1 MKLIMTVL
9 LSLLLLPIFQSN
21 SVAGN
26 SVYIQQDNQDVNGS
40 IYIKQDGT
48 GNKFGISTSAPFK
61 IDGSNLTVIIKQ
73 LGDNNV
79 TDDTGDIKFKG
90 SNMTFDYIATGDS
103 NKLRIDLPDTDADG
117 HYYDIDV
124 TGNSNIVDISGHTSD
139 DIQDTHIDLDI
150 RGDSNDFWAYVR
162 GDSDFLYVLMSG
174 DSNDVEFYGATVSS
188 GMVGASK
195 ANVMIGPNVE
205 SHGIFADTSGDEG
218 ATIDIYIIG
227 SSNQVH
233 MASWGANNYQGHD
246 VIGDSNILD
255 VHPDAVGSH
264 VRMVQYGDNNYMKTV
279 TSGNNNTIRYYGSGG
294 NNNAQIYLYTSG
306 SIVEL
311 KQTGGSNTA
320 NLTVNGD
327 SIYDY
332 TLLVDQDGSDTCTYT
347 FNRNDQTSDTTV
359 QLTNSGC

>member
-1 MKLIMTVL
+1 MKQIMIAIVIL
-9 LSLLLLPIFQSN
+9 LATLTN
-21 SVAGN
+21 SFAGN

-48 GNKFGISTSAPFK
+48 DNKFGISTSAPFV
-61 IDGSNLTVIIKQ
+61 INGPNLTISVKQ
-73 LGDNNV
+73 IGNSNE
-79 TDDTGDIKFKG
+79 TDDTGDMKFKG
-90 SNMTFDYIATGDS
+90 SNMTFDYTATGNS
-103 NKLRIDLPDTDADG
+103 NKLRLDLGDTDADG

-124 TGNSNIVDISGHTSD
+124 TGSSNIVDISGHTSD

-162 GDSDFLYVLMSG
+162 GDSHFLYVLMSG

-233 MASWGANNYQGHD
+233 MASWGANNYQVHD

-255 VHPDAVGSH
+255 VHPDAIGSH

-311 KQTGGSNTA
+311 KQTGGANTA

>member
-1 MKLIMTVL
+1 MKRLIMILVT
-9 LSLLLLPIFQSN
+9 LSILASN
-21 SVAGN
+21 CWAGN
-26 SVYIQQDNQDVNGS
+26 SVYIKQDNQNKLGS
-40 IYIKQDGT
+40 VYIKQDGG
-48 GNKFGISTSAPFK
+48 GNTFGISTSAPFV
-61 IDGSNLTVIIKQ
+61 IDGPNLTISVKQ
-73 LGDNNV
+73 LGDNNA
-79 TDDTGDIKFKG
+79 TDDTGDMKFKG
-90 SNMTFDYIATGDS
+90 SNMTFDYIATGNT
-103 NKLRIDLPDTDADG
+103 NKLRLDLPDTDADG

-124 TGNSNIVDISGHTSD
+124 TGSSNIVDISGHTSD

-162 GDSDFLYVLMSG
+162 GDSHFLYVLMSG
-174 DSNDVEFYGATVSS
+174 DSNDVEFYGATVST
-188 GMVGASK
+188 GMVGADK
-195 ANVMIGPNVE
+195 ANIMIGPNVE
-205 SHGIFADTSGDEG
+205 SHGIFADTSGSEG

-233 MASWGANNYQGHD
+233 MASWGANNYQVHD

-279 TSGNNNTIRYYGSGG
+279 TSGNNNTIRYYGSDG

-332 TLLVDQDGSDTCTYT
+332 TLLVDQDGNDTCTYS
-347 FNRNDQTSDTTV
+347 FNRNDQTADTTI
-359 QLTNSGC
+359 QLNNSGC

>member
-1 MKLIMTVL
+1 
-9 LSLLLLPIFQSN
+9 
-21 SVAGN
+21 
-26 SVYIQQDNQDVNGS
+26 
-40 IYIKQDGT
+40 
-48 GNKFGISTSAPFK
+48 
-61 IDGSNLTVIIKQ
+61 
-73 LGDNNV
+73 
-79 TDDTGDIKFKG
+79 
-90 SNMTFDYIATGDS
+90 MTFDYSATGNS
-103 NKLRIDLPDTDADG
+103 NVLRLDLDDVGADG
-117 HYYDIDV
+117 HYYDIDI
-124 TGNSNIVDISGHTSD
+124 TGASNIVEIDSNTSD

-162 GDSDFLYVLMSG
+162 GDSHFLYVLMSG

-233 MASWGANNYQGHD
+233 MASWGANNYQVHD
-246 VIGDSNILD
+246 VICDSNILD
-255 VHPDAVGSH
+255 VHPDAIGSH

-311 KQTGGSNTA
+311 KQTGGANTA

-347 FNRNDQTSDTTV
+347 FNRNDQTSDSTV

>member
-1 MKLIMTVL
+1 MRKIMMTLVIL
-9 LSLLLLPIFQSN
+9 LATLTNCF
-21 SVAGN
+21 AGN
-26 SVYIQQDNQDVNGS
+26 SVYIQQDNQDKAGS
-40 IYIKQDGT
+40 VYIKQDGT
-48 GNKFGISTSAPFK
+48 GNKFGISTSAPF
-61 IDGSNLTVIIKQ
+61 IINGPNLTLIIKQ
-73 LGDNNV
+73 IGDNNV
-79 TDDTGDIKFKG
+79 ATDGNHDSFYG
-90 SNMTFDYIATGDS
+90 SNMTFDYTATGDS
-103 NKLRIDLPDTDADG
+103 NVLRLDLDDTGADG
-117 HYYDIDV
+117 HYYDIDI
-124 TGNSNIVDISGHTSD
+124 TGNSNIVELDSNTSD

-162 GDSDFLYVLMSG
+162 GDSHFLYVLMSG
-174 DSNDVEFYGATVSS
+174 DSNDVEFYGATNST
-188 GMVGASK
+188 GMVGSSK
-195 ANVMIGPNVE
+195 ANVMIGPDVE

-218 ATIDIYIIG
+218 ATIDVYIIG
-227 SSNQVH
+227 SSNTVH
-233 MASWGANNYQGHD
+233 MASWGANNYQVHD

-264 VRMVQYGDNNYMKTV
+264 IRMVQYGDNNYMKTV

-311 KQTGGSNTA
+311 KQTGGANTA

-332 TLLVDQDGSDTCTYT
+332 TLLVDQDGSDTCTYS